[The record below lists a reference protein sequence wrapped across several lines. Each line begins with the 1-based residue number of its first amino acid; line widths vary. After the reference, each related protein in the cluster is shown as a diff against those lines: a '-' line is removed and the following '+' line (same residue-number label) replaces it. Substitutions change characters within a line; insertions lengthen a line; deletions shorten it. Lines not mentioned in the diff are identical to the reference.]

1 MDLSKEGVSGRD
13 LRGKVER
20 RKLAAWTLV
29 VTSFVGLVI
38 ELDCSESLG
47 LRIDWA
53 RPMVGR
59 LVGLVSG
66 TKWVGSLPMGGSLDT
81 GGTGTW

>member
-13 LRGKVER
+13 LRGKVDR
-20 RKLAAWTLV
+20 RKLAACTVL

-53 RPMVGR
+53 RPTVGR
-59 LVGLVSG
+59 VGLVKG
-66 TKWVGSLPMGGSLDT
+66 TKCVGNRPVGDST
-81 GGTGTW
+81 EETGT